1 MKMSA
6 KCLVYT
12 NVPVNETS
20 IHEIF
25 LKRILVFVYFRQET
39 NQGQV
44 DNAEGKF
51 I

>member
-1 MKMSA
+1 MKMLT
-6 KCLVYT
+6 KFFVYT

-20 IHEIF
+20 IHNIF
-25 LKRILVFVYFRQET
+25 LKVFFLFVHFRQET